1 MKNLTIITLI
11 VFFLAFSLSAQ
22 TRKTKRINKPFSK
35 VKITKK
41 LNTAKTISLGVINGK
56 AINLV
61 KPEYSQAAKSVN
73 VKGSVNVLVLIDEQG
88 NVIEA
93 KAISGHLFLRTS
105 SVKAA
110 LESKFEP
117 FKLSG
122 KPVKVSGV
130 IVYNFTSDNYNWL
143 EIGNNF
149 GKDKFIEM
157 LPTEFAEEKK
167 IYEQYK
173 SSNYETSVA
182 ILENL
187 KIIIEGKLASQ
198 PKKLWLFQIGMLLN
212 KFERNQTQN
221 ELKEKAIKLKNL
233 LADVPQNIS
242 SGLISRLEK
251 IVYLLKNPAFNTYD
265 QINGS
270 KLYQELKELKE
281 RLYTLGN

>member
-11 VFFLAFSLSAQ
+11 FFSLVFSLSAQ
-22 TRKTKRINKPFSK
+22 TRKNKPSK
-35 VKITKK
+35 NSTLKSKSVQKVDRTKIVSCGIC
-41 LNTAKTISLGVINGK
+41 NNK

-61 KPEYSQAAKSVN
+61 KPEYPQAAKAVN

-93 KAISGHLFLRTS
+93 KAISGHLFLRAS

-117 FKLSG
+117 LKLSG

-157 LPTEFAEEKK
+157 LPIEFAEEKK

-173 SSNYETSVA
+173 KSDYETSVA

-187 KIIIEGKLASQ
+187 KIVIEGKLASQ
-198 PKKLWLFQIGMLLN
+198 PKKLWLFQVGMWLN
-212 KFERNQTQN
+212 EVEVNQTQN

-233 LADVPQNIS
+233 LANFPQNIS
-242 SGLISRLEK
+242 FILISRSEK
-251 IVYLLKNPAFNTYD
+251 IVYLLENRKLNTYN

-281 RLYTLGN
+281 RLSVIGN